1 MMSVIND
8 KPSHD
13 DSSKEKSVNFGK
25 SHDSATNLI
34 SSGVNTGLHTR
45 ED

>member
-13 DSSKEKSVNFGK
+13 DSSKEKSIKMDLDQDK
-25 SHDSATNLI
+25 SNDSNTNLI
-34 SSGVNTGLHTR
+34 SSGVNTKQ
-45 ED
+45 